1 MASPTLPPLS
11 AADKA
16 RLAAEGQAAIGVL
29 ADYAGPLGLAFLTN
43 SPINWAAT
51 VLPLLGKLSA
61 IVTPADVKLGLSYL
75 VDLGKITAFE
85 ARLALIF
92 VAKHAPHLTATIDP
106 NDPSTWYLGASG
118 LPLEQTQADA
128 DAYAATTGTA

>member
-1 MASPTLPPLS
+1 MATPTLPPLS

-16 RLAAEGQAAIGVL
+16 RLTAEANAATDIL
-29 ADYAGPLGLAFLTN
+29 AESAGPLALAFLTG
-43 SPINWAAT
+43 SPVNWAGT

-61 IVTPADVKLGLSYL
+61 IVTSADVKLGLSYL